1 MRNFSEL
8 NYEFLRWKRTV
19 NKKNRYFT
27 RTGLLDL
34 LYKHNPQ
41 AKEIV
46 NETEK
51 AVKKQLKNI
60 TSNN

>member
-1 MRNFSEL
+1 M
-8 NYEFLRWKRTV
+8 KD
-19 NKKNRYFT
+19 
-27 RTGLLDL
+27 GLLCGML
-34 LYKHNPQ
+34 LGFVAGALMYKHNPQ